1 MRAHLLTAI
10 LAASAKK
17 PPSPPVTDSS
27 KAWAIVIGFAALG
40 LLYLVTAL
48 LSRHWNPKE
57 LVNGFDGFASSS
69 KLQWFLWLIV
79 ILYGYAAIWA
89 LRALQGQYMALSDI
103 PVNLLTVLG
112 FSTGTAAAAKGIT
125 SGYVQSGKVSKPGAP
140 TGEPGKNTGGI
151 FQDDGGAPDLS
162 KIQMMGF
169 TTVAIG
175 IFVATVVHLI
185 VAAKTNADLTTSL
198 PNIDPSLMVL
208 MGISQGGYLGKKLV
222 TFGTPTLYPASPASG
237 LPGTSVTLRG
247 SNLGS
252 PQDTASQLLL
262 NGTPL
267 NGTWSASS
275 VQFTV
280 PANDPATG
288 LAWTGLPKP
297 VQLVVSSGGT
307 GSNPVNFI
315 ITGRVLRSATPR
327 DGCAPGAPVTLA
339 GSDLGSRPGSQVL
352 LDTAA
357 VADADIV
364 SWSATSIVFNV
375 PQDNPVNN
383 TAWAHPAHIQ
393 ISVSVAGQTTNAL
406 PFTVTAPPA

>member
-1 MRAHLLTAI
+1 MRAHLLTI
-10 LAASAKK
+10 VLAASAKK
-17 PPSPPVTDSS
+17 PPPVTDSS

-40 LLYLVTAL
+40 LLYLVTAI
-48 LSRHWNPKE
+48 LSQHWNPKE

-69 KLQWFLWLIV
+69 KLQWFLWLMV

-89 LRALQGQYMALSDI
+89 LRALQGDYTALSDI

-140 TGEPGKNTGGI
+140 ASEPGRNTGGI

-175 IFVATVVHLI
+175 IFVATVVHQILG
-185 VAAKTNADLTTSL
+185 AKTNADLTTSL

-222 TFGTPTLYPASPASG
+222 TFGTPALYPPSPASG
-237 LPGTSVTLRG
+237 VPGTSVTLRG

-252 PQDTASQLLL
+252 PHDTSSQLLL
-262 NGTPL
+262 NGTPVD
-267 NGTWSASS
+267 GTWSAGS

-288 LAWTGLPKP
+288 VPWTGLPKP

-307 GSNPVNFI
+307 ASNPVSF
-315 ITGRVLRSATPR
+315 TVTRRALHSATPK
-327 DGCAPGAPVTLA
+327 DGGAPGSQVTLA
-339 GSDLGSRPGSQVL
+339 GSNLGSRQGSQVL
-352 LDTAA
+352 LDAAA
-357 VADADIV
+357 VADAHIV
-364 SWSATSIVFNV
+364 SWSATSVVFNI
-375 PQDNPVNN
+375 PQENPADN
-383 TAWAHPAHIQ
+383 TAWALPARIQ
-393 ISVSVAGQTTNAL
+393 ICVSVGGQTTDTI